1 MAFFYDVKMNKTP
14 VILHLHSHM
23 PYVMNH
29 DRWPHGSVWL
39 SEVVFESYISILQI
53 IENLRREGIRPSISF
68 DFSPILLEQ
77 LSHANAFRI
86 FTEYAEKQILQS
98 EKDLHKFSKIPGG
111 VHNIPM
117 GEYWK
122 SFYKE
127 RLQTLHQMND
137 ASIIERFQIA
147 EQDGLIEIMTCGLTH
162 AYLPLLDIEQS
173 TRMQIASSV
182 MMHEHYFAHKPRAM
196 FLPECGYAPKLKG
209 ENGEYYLED
218 IILEQSINMIVL
230 DQQHSMKYLESEH
243 HLVKILP
250 ESLRPLSQVRLQKT
264 YKNQSLKV
272 LIRHKSA
279 SDKVWSEKSGYPSHS
294 TYLDFH
300 KREYDSTL
308 RYWKVTN
315 HPEYPQEKYPYMMAD
330 AKKQALLDAKDYV
343 DYLEKLALSYTEQV
357 NETGVI
363 CLAFDT
369 ELFGHWW
376 FEGPEFLSNFIRE
389 MDKSHILSLKFPS
402 EILWNDSIQ
411 TVQCSAGSW
420 GMNGTD
426 ETWKNESTMWL
437 LDNMHDAEQRFEDSV
452 NSIDIND
459 QLQKRIMDQA
469 LRELLL
475 MQASD
480 WPFLITKNQASDY
493 AKERFMQHHECFTTL
508 ITFFDVIKSGKQ
520 LTDDQKNVLAGI
532 EHVDDI
538 FRTIDIHQ
546 WRTYSA

>member
-1 MAFFYDVKMNKTP
+1 MNKTP
-14 VILHLHSHM
+14 VILHLHTHM

-29 DRWPHGSVWL
+29 DMWPHGSVWL
-39 SEVVFESYISILQI
+39 SEVVFESYLPILEI
-53 IENLRREGIRPSISF
+53 IQNLQREGIRPSISF
-68 DFSPILLEQ
+68 DFSPVLLEQ
-77 LSHANAFRI
+77 LSHANAFSI
-86 FTEYAEKQILQS
+86 FTKYAKKQIVQS
-98 EKDLHKFSKIPGG
+98 EKDLHKFSKIPEA

-122 SFYKE
+122 SIYE
-127 RLQTLHQMND
+127 EGLQTLHEMKD
-137 ASIIERFQIA
+137 GSIIERFQNA

-162 AYLPLLDIEQS
+162 AYLPLLDFEQS
-173 TRMQIASSV
+173 TRMQIACSV

-196 FLPECGYAPKLKG
+196 FLPECGYAPILKG
-209 ENGEYYLED
+209 KNSEYYLED

-230 DQQHSMKYLESEH
+230 DQQHSMKYVDSEH
-243 HLVKILP
+243 DVVRILP

-294 TYLDFH
+294 AYLDFH
-300 KREYDSTL
+300 KREFDSTL

-315 HPEYPQEKYPYMMAD
+315 HPEYTQEKYPYMMAD
-330 AKKQALLDAKDYV
+330 AKKQAQIDAKEYV
-343 DYLEKLALSYTEQV
+343 EYLEELALSYSEQV
-357 NETGVI
+357 SETGVI

-389 MDKSHILSLKFPS
+389 MDRSDILSLKFPS
-402 EILWNDSIQ
+402 EIQWNDSIH

-426 ETWKNESTMWL
+426 ETWKNESTRWL
-437 LDNMHDAEQRFEDSV
+437 LDNMHDAEQRFENRV
-452 NSIDIND
+452 NSIDTND
-459 QLQKRIMDQA
+459 QLEKRIMDQA
-469 LRELLL
+469 GRELLL

-493 AKERFMQHHECFTTL
+493 AKERFMQHHYYFTSL
-508 ITFFDVIKSGKQ
+508 IAFFDLIKSGKV
-520 LTDDQKNVLAGI
+520 LTNDQETLLARI
-532 EHVDDI
+532 EQVDDI
-538 FRTIDIHQ
+538 FETIDIHQ
-546 WRTYSA
+546 WRHHSA